1 MKKSL
6 AAISALTMVLLYGML
21 GIVIALICYLCN
33 YPAYGAIGAVII
45 LMLIQFLISPWL
57 TDLNMKWF
65 YKANFDAPIPDYLRR
80 FIEETC
86 ESKNMKYPKVAVIYD
101 GAPNAFTYG
110 RTKNDAR
117 IVITQGIFDLLDEE
131 EVKSVVAHEIGHAVH
146 YDMLLMTVVQLVPMA
161 LYAIYDACM
170 RATKSAARSSS
181 DDDDKAAAG
190 LALIGLVALLLYV
203 ISEYVILWFSRTR
216 EYYAD
221 DFSARATQNPAALAS
236 ALIQIGLGLSTRKS
250 SAKSDKMRHSA
261 SSPSALGI
269 SDIKTSA
276 GISVCALENGSINRE
291 YVKEAMKWD
300 LWNVWA
306 KLYELS
312 STHPLVSKRVLALGK
327 VSEEFGQRPFVDFDL
342 EKPESYVDD
351 FFRELVL
358 IFLPSFCLI
367 AGVIAGI
374 ILLMNPVTV
383 NTGMVAIAGGIVLA
397 LLASLLKFRHCHPG
411 GYEPRDIKDLLG
423 EVKVSGIT
431 SIACELDGEII
442 GRGNPGC
449 IFNEDY
455 VLQDDTGI
463 MLLDY
468 DQPLRVV
475 NKIFAIFKSAENFH
489 KQVHVIGWYRRK
501 PIPYVEIKSYEVDGI
516 IKKCHS
522 VTFGYV
528 WRYILLV
535 LAVIFLAFCLLAML

>member
-170 RATKSAARSSS
+170 RATKSAAKRSS

-276 GISVCALENGSINRE
+276 GISVCALENGYINRE

-358 IFLPSFCLI
+358 IFLPSFCII
-367 AGVIAGI
+367 AGAIAGI
-374 ILLMNPVTV
+374 VLLINPVTV
-383 NTGMVAIAGGIVLA
+383 NMGMVAIAGGIVLA

-411 GYEPRDIKDLLG
+411 GYEPRDIRDLLG

-535 LAVIFLAFCLLAML
+535 LAVLFLAFCLLAML

>member
-6 AAISALTMVLLYGML
+6 AAISALTMVVLYGML

-45 LMLIQFLISPWL
+45 VMLIQFLISPWL

-65 YKANFDAPIPDYLRR
+65 YKAKFDAPIPDYLRR

-170 RATKSAARSSS
+170 SATKSAAKRSS

-269 SDIKTSA
+269 SDVKTSA

-291 YVKEAMKWD
+291 YIKEAMKWD

-327 VSEEFGQRPFVDFDL
+327 VSEELGQQPYVDFDL

-383 NTGMVAIAGGIVLA
+383 NTGMVVISGGIVLA
-397 LLASLLKFRHCHPG
+397 ILASLLKFRHCHPG
-411 GYEPRDIKDLLG
+411 GYEPKDIKDLLG

-489 KQVHVIGWYRRK
+489 KQVHVVGWYRRK
-501 PIPYVEIKSYEVDGI
+501 PIPYVEIKSYEVDGK

-535 LAVIFLAFCLLAML
+535 LAAIFFAFCLLAML